1 MKVFP
6 GRNGER
12 KAVKWLGNSGFLN
25 VVFDQ
30 NVGWLENVGIC
41 KQIIRN
47 CSNYLDHIGLKE
59 TEIRN
64 YVKAFEIDYI
74 SLRGISYPGMRPPF
88 GGEKPIKIIAGVEA
102 KYFYA
107 SNLEN
112 DKYHTGVGQLVEYLK
127 WGFDIVVLVHIFD
140 NEIGKAKINEFA
152 EPALR
157 LISCLRDTYRLSLG
171 YAYLIV
177 DENAPRE
184 SYHKYLQGN
193 SIWSY
198 PGTLQNPFETE
209 PSTIRIRESIE
220 RYFLPNV

>member
-1 MKVFP
+1 MLEGMKVFP
-6 GRNGER
+6 GRNGEHD
-12 KAVKWLGNSGFLN
+12 AVKWLGKSGFLN

-30 NVGWLENVGIC
+30 KVGWLENVCLIPN
-41 KQIIRN
+41 R
-47 CSNYLDHIGLKE
+47 SNYLDTGLNE

-64 YVKAFEIDYI
+64 YVRAFEIDYI
-74 SLRGISYPGMRPPF
+74 SLRGISYPGMRPPY

-107 SNLEN
+107 SNLDNE
-112 DKYHTGVGQLVEYLK
+112 KYHTGVGQLFEYLK

-140 NEIGKAKINEFA
+140 SEIGKAKINEFA

-171 YAYLIV
+171 YAYLII

-184 SYHKYLQGN
+184 SYYKYFQEN
-193 SIWSY
+193 SI
-198 PGTLQNPFETE
+198 
-209 PSTIRIRESIE
+209 
-220 RYFLPNV
+220 